1 MWHFVRNCCLQIK
14 GKPNHIDKFE
24 DIYIYIAICLSLRY
38 VKAYIVIVHRKNRN
52 AYAQLML
59 HMLKRGVL
67 EGPFTSKPQEGPLPT
82 LPPYM
87 VFLQYPHH
95 TCKDKECW
103 NLNS

>member
-1 MWHFVRNCCLQIK
+1 MFIN
-14 GKPNHIDKFE
+14 
-24 DIYIYIAICLSLRY
+24 
-38 VKAYIVIVHRKNRN
+38 VHRKNRN

-87 VFLQYPHH
+87 VLNYNV
-95 TCKDKECW
+95 TCIPICVVIFNIINRTKTTDKIFQVHI
-103 NLNS
+103 LY

>member
-1 MWHFVRNCCLQIK
+1 MKECMFIN
-14 GKPNHIDKFE
+14 
-24 DIYIYIAICLSLRY
+24 
-38 VKAYIVIVHRKNRN
+38 VHRKNRN

-87 VFLQYPHH
+87 VLFYMMIS
-95 TCKDKECW
+95 CIEIYVVIFDK
-103 NLNS
+103 

>member
-1 MWHFVRNCCLQIK
+1 MFKRLNNFFFKIFS
-14 GKPNHIDKFE
+14 KFMKE
-24 DIYIYIAICLSLRY
+24 CMFIN
-38 VKAYIVIVHRKNRN
+38 VHRKNRN

-87 VFLQYPHH
+87 VLIYMMISCIKIYVVIFN
-95 TCKDKECW
+95 K
-103 NLNS
+103 

>member
-1 MWHFVRNCCLQIK
+1 MKECMFIN
-14 GKPNHIDKFE
+14 
-24 DIYIYIAICLSLRY
+24 
-38 VKAYIVIVHRKNRN
+38 VHRKNRN

-87 VFLQYPHH
+87 VLIYMMILCIKIYVVIFNKKKQRLY
-95 TCKDKECW
+95 T
-103 NLNS
+103 

>member
-1 MWHFVRNCCLQIK
+1 MKECMFIN
-14 GKPNHIDKFE
+14 
-24 DIYIYIAICLSLRY
+24 
-38 VKAYIVIVHRKNRN
+38 VHRKNRN

-87 VFLQYPHH
+87 VLIYMMIVCIKIYVVIFNKKKQRLY
-95 TCKDKECW
+95 T
-103 NLNS
+103 

>member
-1 MWHFVRNCCLQIK
+1 MKECMFIN
-14 GKPNHIDKFE
+14 
-24 DIYIYIAICLSLRY
+24 
-38 VKAYIVIVHRKNRN
+38 VHRKNRN

-87 VFLQYPHH
+87 VLIYMMILCIKIYVVIFNKKKQRLYTQFYMYIY
-95 TCKDKECW
+95 
-103 NLNS
+103 